1 MNAAANRVFHDET
14 AVSGPTPLLFGL
26 IGPSGSGKTFSALRL
41 ATGMQRVVPGDIYVI
56 DTEHGRAKHYANY
69 FKFRHVPFDPPF
81 SPLDYID
88 AIKHC
93 LNKGAKIIVIDSLS
107 HEHSG
112 PGGCLE
118 WHEKEVERLMA
129 AWRVSEDKANIPAWA
144 KPKAARRQLINLM
157 TQADAHIFE
166 CFRAKDKIKIGGGKV
181 VQLGWMPDA
190 GEEHVFEL
198 AAKSLLLPG
207 AGGVPTW
214 NSDQPGERMMIKLPE
229 YFRTIF
235 SGKDG
240 KPLDEDIGEQLA
252 KWASGGAKPTTSVAP
267 ELDKLIADYAAC
279 DTVSALAVLE
289 ERRRA
294 IWSKPMPAGYKP
306 RIKEA
311 SDAAS
316 KRLATPA
323 QNDSSASAPT
333 GDVPAWVET
342 LTGQESAESIE
353 QAWQACSEAFG
364 GNPPNECRAA
374 YTLRKDALSKT
385 IGV

>member
-1 MNAAANRVFHDET
+1 MNAAAHRVFQDEP
-14 AVSGPTPLLFGL
+14 AVAGPTPLLFGL

-41 ATGMQRVVPGDIYVI
+41 ATGMQRVVSGDIYVI

-69 FKFRHVPFDPPF
+69 FKFRHVPFDAPF

-93 LNKGAKIIVIDSLS
+93 LNKGAKIIIIDSLS

-112 PGGCLE
+112 QGGCLE
-118 WHEKEVERLMA
+118 WHEREVERLMA

-144 KPKAARRQLINLM
+144 KPKAARRQLINLL
-157 TQADAHIFE
+157 TQCDAHVFE

-214 NSDQPGERMMIKLPE
+214 TSDQPGERMMIKLPE

-252 KWASGGAKPTTSVAP
+252 KWAEGGAKKSEPIAKAEADRLVDAMNEATTVDDLQKAF
-267 ELDKLIADYAAC
+267 KAAW
-279 DTVSALAVLE
+279 
-289 ERRRA
+289 RRA
-294 IWSKPMPAGYKP
+294 DQAGDEVA
-306 RIKEA
+306 KERFK
-311 SDAAS
+311 SVYD
-316 KRLATPA
+316 
-323 QNDSSASAPT
+323 
-333 GDVPAWVET
+333 
-342 LTGQESAESIE
+342 
-353 QAWQACSEAFG
+353 
-364 GNPPNECRAA
+364 
-374 YTLRKDALSKT
+374 LRKEDVTKT
-385 IGV
+385 PTEPST